1 MRKNLE
7 EKLKSKTAVV
17 GVIGMGYIG
26 LSLLEAFGRA
36 GYPIVG
42 YDYNAERMKMINHK
56 KSYLNFMDLDLLFSL
71 MDEGKFKASSNPDIL
86 KNADVLVISVP
97 TTLDTHG
104 TPDFSNLHSAF
115 STVFNYLKKG
125 QLIVLQ
131 SSTYPGTTKEELL
144 PILNKSHL
152 KAGKDFYL
160 AHVPEVADIGNPEF
174 NFYEVPRIAS
184 GITSTC
190 RKMAKIL
197 YEQIG
202 CKVVLASSTEVA
214 EAAKM
219 LQNAFRLVN
228 ISFINEMKILFD
240 KMGMDVWEVIE
251 AAASKPFGFMPFYP
265 CAAVGGDCIPIA
277 PFYLVWKAK
286 VTDGPSTLLEQAGQI
301 NKTMPLYV
309 FNKIIQGL
317 NKHKQTIAGAK
328 VLILGLGY
336 KKDVNDVRESASLKL
351 LPLLKKMQADV
362 HYHDPYV
369 KEIAKFPEN
378 PHLHFKSIDLD
389 YDKLGNYDA
398 IVIVTD
404 HSCYDWDKIVANSK
418 LIIDTRNVTKGIKGA
433 KSKVIKG

>member
-1 MRKNLE
+1 MRKSLE

-36 GYPIVG
+36 GYSIVG
-42 YDYNAERMKMINHK
+42 YDYNAEKMKMINHK
-56 KSYLNFMDLDLLFSL
+56 KSYLNFMDLDLLYSL

-97 TTLDTHG
+97 TTLDVHG
-104 TPDFSNLHSAF
+104 TPDLSNLRSAF
-115 STVFNYLKKG
+115 STVFDHLKKG

-152 KAGKDFYL
+152 KVGKDFYL
-160 AHVPEVADIGNPEF
+160 GHVPEVADIGNPKF

-190 RKMAKIL
+190 RKMAKLL

-219 LQNAFRLVN
+219 VQNAFRLVN

-277 PFYLVWKAK
+277 PFYLVWKSK
-286 VTDGPSTLLEQAGQI
+286 VTGGPTTLLEQAGQI
-301 NKTMPLYV
+301 NKMMPLYV

-317 NKHKQTIAGAK
+317 NKHKKTIAGAK
-328 VLILGLGY
+328 VLVLGLGY

-362 HYHDPYV
+362 CYHDPYV
-369 KEIAKFPEN
+369 KDIAHFPEY
-378 PHLHFKSIDLD
+378 PSLHLKSIELD
-389 YDKLGNYDA
+389 YDKLSTYDA
-398 IVIVTD
+398 VVIVTD
-404 HSCYDWDKIVANSK
+404 HSCYEWNKIVANSK